1 MSAVG
6 FDPYFSSS
14 YKRWYVESSPRV
26 SQRGRSRTTFSA
38 HPPSLS
44 SRLHYASPG
53 RSSAGL
59 LLSSHARSVDMDISH
74 AAQVSSE
81 FRAVRTQEK
90 AQMQEL
96 NDRFAGYIE
105 RVHELEQ
112 QNRALEAELLMLRQR
127 HVEPSRL
134 RGLYEQEVRTLRAA
148 VEEARMERQA
158 ALSHRES
165 MENALRSLQASYE
178 EEVVAREDSEG
189 RLLDARKEADDST
202 LAQVELEKKVDTLLN
217 ELAFLKKVHEGEI
230 SELQAQIQYGAQIAV
245 EAETAKPD
253 LSSALRDIRAQ
264 YEKLA
269 AKNIHSA
276 EEWFRGKMGHL
287 TESVAH
293 HGDAI
298 RNSKDEAGEYR
309 RQLQACVL
317 EIDACKGLN
326 ESLER
331 QLREMEDKQSSEVSA
346 MQDTIGELEDELRAT
361 KGEMARYLKEY
372 QDLLNVKMALDIE
385 IAAYRKLLEGEE
397 SRFNV
402 GVGGLVGGYSV
413 GPVYSRPMYSLSSL
427 SSGAPYLLSSRLVSA
442 SLSADEAITSSQAQE
457 AAASP
462 TQEEEE
468 EEKEEE
474 EQEEVKEEEAEEKE
488 EEEEETKEEAE
499 EVKEEEA
506 EEKEEEEEETKEEA
520 EGVEQEEEA
529 GAEEE
534 EKGDEEETKE
544 EEDVKGED
552 EEGDEKEG
560 DGEEGEQKEEEKA
573 EEEEVAAEEDT
584 ETEKSEEKADT
595 SADKA
600 TEDTET
606 DKEDTKTEKD
616 KVEKETEKEKVEP
629 KAEKAKEE
637 VEPEPAKEK
646 PKEKTEP
653 APEPEPESKD
663 KGKEEP
669 EKPKAKEKVESE
681 KPKVKD
687 EGEKGKS
694 EKKESVKQEK
704 GKEETEKPKGK
715 K

>member
-44 SRLHYASPG
+44 SSRLHYASPG
-53 RSSAGL
+53 RTSAGL
-59 LLSSHARSVDMDISH
+59 LLSSPGRSVDMDISH
-74 AAQVSSE
+74 ATQVSSE

-90 AQMQEL
+90 AQLQEL

-112 QNRALEAELLMLRQR
+112 QNRALEAELLLLRQR

-165 MENALRSLQASYE
+165 MENALQSLQASYE
-178 EEVVAREDSEG
+178 EEVVARENTEG
-189 RLLDARKEADDST
+189 RLLEARKEADDGA

-230 SELQAQIQYGAQIAV
+230 SELQAQIQYGAQIAI

-269 AKNIHSA
+269 AKNIQSA

-287 TESVAH
+287 TESVVH
-293 HGDAI
+293 HTDAV

-317 EIDACKGLN
+317 EIAACKGLN
-326 ESLER
+326 ESLEK
-331 QLREMEDKQSSEVSA
+331 QLREVEDKQSAEIAA
-346 MQDTIGELEDELRAT
+346 MQDTISDLEDELRAT

-372 QDLLNVKMALDIE
+372 QNLLNVKMALDIE

-402 GVGGLVGGYSV
+402 GVGGLVGAYSV
-413 GPVYSRPMYSLSSL
+413 GPVYSRPMFSLSTL
-427 SSGAPYLLSSRLVSA
+427 SSGAPYLFGSRLVSA

-462 TQEEEE
+462 TK
-468 EEKEEE
+468 EEK
-474 EQEEVKEEEAEEKE
+474 EEVKEEEAEEKE
-488 EEEEETKEEAE
+488 EEEEEKEEEE

-506 EEKEEEEEETKEEA
+506 EAEEKEEEEETKEEA
-520 EGVEQEEEA
+520 EGAEQEEEA
-529 GAEEE
+529 GAKEEEAAAEEETEEKEDVKGEE
-534 EKGDEEETKE
+534 EKGDE
-544 EEDVKGED
+544 
-552 EEGDEKEG
+552 KEG
-560 DGEEGEQKEEEKA
+560 GGEEGEEEEGEKG
-573 EEEEVAAEEDT
+573 EEAEVAAEEDT

-600 TEDTET
+600 KEDTEA
-606 DKEDTKTEKD
+606 DKKDTKIEKD

-646 PKEKTEP
+646 AKEKTEP
-653 APEPEPESKD
+653 VPEPETKD

-669 EKPKAKEKVESE
+669 EKPKAKEKAEPERE
-681 KPKVKD
+681 KGKD

-704 GKEETEKPKGK
+704 GKEKPKGK

>member
-26 SQRGRSRTTFSA
+26 SQRGRSRTTFST
-38 HPPSLS
+38 HTPSLS

-59 LLSSHARSVDMDISH
+59 LLSSAGRSVEMDISH

-81 FRAVRTQEK
+81 FRTVRTQEK

-112 QNRALEAELLMLRQR
+112 QNRALETELLMLRQR

-134 RGLYEQEVRTLRAA
+134 RGLYDQEVRSLRTA

-165 MENALRSLQASYE
+165 MEDALRGLQASYE

-189 RLLDARKEADDST
+189 RLLEARKEADDST
-202 LAQVELEKKVDTLLN
+202 LAQVELEKRVDILLN
-217 ELAFLKKVHEGEI
+217 ELGFLKKVHEGEI

-293 HGDAI
+293 HSDAM

-331 QLREMEDKQSSEVSA
+331 QLREVEDKQSSEVAA
-346 MQDTIGELEDELRAT
+346 MQDTISDLEDELRAT

-402 GVGGLVGGYSV
+402 GLGGMVGAYSV
-413 GPVYSRPMYSLSSL
+413 GPVYSRPMFSMSSSM
-427 SSGAPYLLSSRLVSA
+427 SSGAPYMLSSRLVSA
-442 SLSADEAITSSQAQE
+442 SLSADEVITSSQAQE
-457 AAASP
+457 SAASP

-468 EEKEEE
+468 KEEEKEEE
-474 EQEEVKEEEAEEKE
+474 EKEEVEEEEA
-488 EEEEETKEEAE
+488 EEETKEE
-499 EVKEEEA
+499 V
-506 EEKEEEEEETKEEA
+506 EEETKEEA
-520 EGVEQEEEA
+520 EGVEQEEEGEA
-529 GAEEE
+529 ATEEE
-534 EKGDEEETKE
+534 EKGDEVE
-544 EEDVKGED
+544 EEKEAAKG

-560 DGEEGEQKEEEKA
+560 DREEGEQEEGEKA
-573 EEEEVAAEEDT
+573 EEEEVAAEDT
-584 ETEKSEEKADT
+584 ETEKIEEKPDT

-600 TEDTET
+600 TEETET
-606 DKEDTKTEKD
+606 DKEHTKAEKD
-616 KVEKETEKEKVEP
+616 KVEKEKAEP

-646 PKEKTEP
+646 TEP
-653 APEPEPESKD
+653 APEPESKD

-669 EKPKAKEKVESE
+669 EKPKAKEKGESE

-704 GKEETEKPKGK
+704 EKEESEKPKGK

>member
-1 MSAVG
+1 MSAIG

-44 SRLHYASPG
+44 SSRLHYASPG
-53 RSSAGL
+53 RTSAGL
-59 LLSSHARSVDMDISH
+59 LLSSPGRSVDMDISH
-74 AAQVSSE
+74 ATQVSSE

-90 AQMQEL
+90 AQLQEL

-112 QNRALEAELLMLRQR
+112 QNRALEAELLLLRQR

-165 MENALRSLQASYE
+165 MENALQSLQASYE
-178 EEVVAREDSEG
+178 EEVVAREDTEG
-189 RLLDARKEADDST
+189 RLLEARKEADDGA
-202 LAQVELEKKVDTLLN
+202 LAQVELENKVDTLLN

-230 SELQAQIQYGAQIAV
+230 SELQAQIQYGAQIAI

-269 AKNIHSA
+269 AKNIQSA

-287 TESVAH
+287 TESVVH
-293 HGDAI
+293 HTDAV

-326 ESLER
+326 ESLEK
-331 QLREMEDKQSSEVSA
+331 QLREVEDKQSAEIAA
-346 MQDTIGELEDELRAT
+346 MQDTISDLEDELRAT

-372 QDLLNVKMALDIE
+372 QNLLNVKMALDIE

-402 GVGGLVGGYSV
+402 GVGGLVGAYSV
-413 GPVYSRPMYSLSSL
+413 GPVYSRPMFSLSTL
-427 SSGAPYLLSSRLVSA
+427 SSGTPYLFGSRLVSA

-462 TQEEEE
+462 TKEEEE

-474 EQEEVKEEEAEEKE
+474 EEVKEEEAEEKE
-488 EEEEETKEEAE
+488 EEEE
-499 EVKEEEA
+499 
-506 EEKEEEEEETKEEA
+506 TKEEA
-520 EGVEQEEEA
+520 EGAEQEEEEEA
-529 GAEEE
+529 GAKEEE
-534 EKGDEEETKE
+534 AAAEEETE
-544 EEDVKGED
+544 EKEDVKGEE

-560 DGEEGEQKEEEKA
+560 GGEEGEEEEGEKG

-600 TEDTET
+600 KEDTEA
-606 DKEDTKTEKD
+606 DKKDTKIEKD

-646 PKEKTEP
+646 AKEKTEP
-653 APEPEPESKD
+653 VPEPETKD

-669 EKPKAKEKVESE
+669 EKPKAKEKAEPE
-681 KPKVKD
+681 KSKGKD

-704 GKEETEKPKGK
+704 GKEKPKGK

>member
-1 MSAVG
+1 MSL
-6 FDPYFSSS
+6 SRT
-14 YKRWYVESSPRV
+14 RWYVESSPRV
-26 SQRGRSRTTFSA
+26 SQRGRSRTTFST
-38 HPPSLS
+38 HTPSLS

-59 LLSSHARSVDMDISH
+59 LLSSAGRSVEMDISH

-81 FRAVRTQEK
+81 FRTVRTQEK

-112 QNRALEAELLMLRQR
+112 QNRALETELLMLRQR

-134 RGLYEQEVRTLRAA
+134 RGLYEQEVRSLRTA

-165 MENALRSLQASYE
+165 MEDALRSLQASYE

-189 RLLDARKEADDST
+189 RLLEARKEADDST
-202 LAQVELEKKVDTLLN
+202 LAQVELEKKVDILLN
-217 ELAFLKKVHEGEI
+217 ELGFLKKVHEGEI

-245 EAETAKPD
+245 EAETVKPD

-293 HGDAI
+293 HSDAM

-331 QLREMEDKQSSEVSA
+331 QLREVEDKQSSEVAA
-346 MQDTIGELEDELRAT
+346 MQDTISDLEDELRAT

-402 GVGGLVGGYSV
+402 GVGGMVGAYSV
-413 GPVYSRPMYSLSSL
+413 GPVYSRPMFSMSSM
-427 SSGAPYLLSSRLVSA
+427 SSGAPYMLSSRLVSA
-442 SLSADEAITSSQAQE
+442 SLSADGVITSSQAQE
-457 AAASP
+457 TAASP

-468 EEKEEE
+468 EEEKEEE
-474 EQEEVKEEEAEEKE
+474 EKEEVKEEEAEE
-488 EEEEETKEEAE
+488 ETKEEE
-499 EVKEEEA
+499 D
-506 EEKEEEEEETKEEA
+506 
-520 EGVEQEEEA
+520 GVEQEEEGEA
-529 GAEEE
+529 ATEEE
-534 EKGDEEETKE
+534 EKGEEVEEEK
-544 EEDVKGED
+544 EDVKE

-560 DGEEGEQKEEEKA
+560 DGEEGEQKEGEKA
-573 EEEEVAAEEDT
+573 EEKEVAAEEDT

-595 SADKA
+595 SDDKA
-600 TEDTET
+600 TEEIET

-616 KVEKETEKEKVEP
+616 KLEKEKVEP

-637 VEPEPAKEK
+637 VEPAAKEK
-646 PKEKTEP
+646 AKEKTEP
-653 APEPEPESKD
+653 APEPESKE

-669 EKPKAKEKVESE
+669 EKPKAKEMEESE

-687 EGEKGKS
+687 DGEKGKS

-704 GKEETEKPKGK
+704 GKDETEKPKGK
-715 K
+715 

>member
-1 MSAVG
+1 MSAIG

-26 SQRGRSRTTFSA
+26 PQRGRSRTTYSA
-38 HPPSLS
+38 HLPSLSS

-53 RSSAGL
+53 RTSASLLMSSP
-59 LLSSHARSVDMDISH
+59 ARAMDMDLSH

-81 FRAVRTQEK
+81 FRTVRTQEK
-90 AQMQEL
+90 AQLQDL

-112 QNRALEAELLMLRQR
+112 QNRALESELLMLRQR

-134 RGLYEQEVRTLRAA
+134 RALYEQEVRTLRAA

-165 MENALRSLQASYE
+165 MEDTLRSLQANYE
-178 EEVVAREDSEG
+178 EEVVAREDTEG
-189 RLLDARKEADDST
+189 RLLEARKEADDT
-202 LAQVELEKKVDTLLN
+202 ALAQVALEKKVDTLLN

-230 SELQAQIQYGAQIAV
+230 SELQAQVQYGAQIAV
-245 EAETAKPD
+245 EAEAIKPD

-269 AKNIHSA
+269 AKNIQSA

-293 HGDAI
+293 HTDAM

-309 RQLQACVL
+309 RQLQACIL

-326 ESLER
+326 ESLEK
-331 QLREMEDKQSSEVSA
+331 QLRDVEDRQSSEIAA
-346 MQDTIGELEDELRAT
+346 MQDTISELEDELRAT
-361 KGEMARYLKEY
+361 KGEMAKYLKEY

-402 GVGGLVGGYSV
+402 GVGGLVSAYSV
-413 GPVYSRPMYSLSSL
+413 GPVYSRPMFSLSTL
-427 SSGAPYLLSSRLVSA
+427 SSGAPYLLGSRLVST
-442 SLSADEAITSSQAQE
+442 SLTADEAITASQAQE
-457 AAASP
+457 TEARPAEEEEEKEEKEEVEEEK
-462 TQEEEE
+462 EEEE
-468 EEKEEE
+468 EEKEEAE
-474 EQEEVKEEEAEEKE
+474 GTKEEEEGGEQEEEKEDEAEEEEKGEEEEEAEEKE
-488 EEEEETKEEAE
+488 D
-499 EVKEEEA
+499 VK
-506 EEKEEEEEETKEEA
+506 
-520 EGVEQEEEA
+520 V
-529 GAEEE
+529 
-534 EKGDEEETKE
+534 GDE
-544 EEDVKGED
+544 

-560 DGEEGEQKEEEKA
+560 DGEEEGEQKEG
-573 EEEEVAAEEDT
+573 EEEEGEKVEEESADKEEAEM

-595 SADKA
+595 SAKDK
-600 TEDTET
+600 EDTET
-606 DKEDTKTEKD
+606 DKEKEDTDTDKDKGESTETEKD
-616 KVEKETEKEKVEP
+616 KGEA
-629 KAEKAKEE
+629 KAEKAKDEE
-637 VEPEPAKEK
+637 KSDPAKEK
-646 PKEKTEP
+646 GKEKTDSV
-653 APEPEPESKD
+653 PEPELVKD
-663 KGKEEP
+663 KGEEEP
-669 EKPKAKEKVESE
+669 EKPKAKEKAEPE
-681 KPKVKD
+681 KAKGKD
-687 EGEKGKS
+687 EGEKSKGD
-694 EKKESVKQEK
+694 KKESVKQEK

>member
-26 SQRGRSRTTFSA
+26 SQRGRSRTTFST
-38 HPPSLS
+38 HTPSLS
-44 SRLHYASPG
+44 TRLHYASPG

-59 LLSSHARSVDMDISH
+59 MLSSAGRSVEMDISH

-81 FRAVRTQEK
+81 FRTVRTQEK

-112 QNRALEAELLMLRQR
+112 QNRALETELLMLRQR

-134 RGLYEQEVRTLRAA
+134 RGLYEQEVRSLRTA

-165 MENALRSLQASYE
+165 MEDALRSLQASYE

-189 RLLDARKEADDST
+189 RLLEARKEADDST
-202 LAQVELEKKVDTLLN
+202 LAQVELEKKVDILLN
-217 ELAFLKKVHEGEI
+217 ELGFLKKVHEGEI

-293 HGDAI
+293 HSDAM

-331 QLREMEDKQSSEVSA
+331 QLREVEDKQSSEVAA
-346 MQDTIGELEDELRAT
+346 MQVSTRNLYFSYFMLSNHNFNIHLFLQDTISDLEDELRAT

-385 IAAYRKLLEGEE
+385 IAAYR
-397 SRFNV
+397 
-402 GVGGLVGGYSV
+402 Y
-413 GPVYSRPMYSLSSL
+413 
-427 SSGAPYLLSSRLVSA
+427 
-442 SLSADEAITSSQAQE
+442 DW
-457 AAASP
+457 
-462 TQEEEE
+462 
-468 EEKEEE
+468 
-474 EQEEVKEEEAEEKE
+474 
-488 EEEEETKEEAE
+488 
-499 EVKEEEA
+499 
-506 EEKEEEEEETKEEA
+506 
-520 EGVEQEEEA
+520 
-529 GAEEE
+529 
-534 EKGDEEETKE
+534 
-544 EEDVKGED
+544 
-552 EEGDEKEG
+552 
-560 DGEEGEQKEEEKA
+560 
-573 EEEEVAAEEDT
+573 
-584 ETEKSEEKADT
+584 
-595 SADKA
+595 
-600 TEDTET
+600 
-606 DKEDTKTEKD
+606 
-616 KVEKETEKEKVEP
+616 
-629 KAEKAKEE
+629 
-637 VEPEPAKEK
+637 
-646 PKEKTEP
+646 
-653 APEPEPESKD
+653 
-663 KGKEEP
+663 
-669 EKPKAKEKVESE
+669 
-681 KPKVKD
+681 
-687 EGEKGKS
+687 
-694 EKKESVKQEK
+694 
-704 GKEETEKPKGK
+704 
-715 K
+715 

>member
-6 FDPYFSSS
+6 FDPYYSSS

-44 SRLHYASPG
+44 SSRLHYASPG
-53 RSSAGL
+53 RTSAGL
-59 LLSSHARSVDMDISH
+59 LLSSPGRSVDMDISH

-81 FRAVRTQEK
+81 VRAVRTQER
-90 AQMQEL
+90 AQLQEL

-112 QNRALEAELLMLRQR
+112 QNRALEAELLLLRQR

-134 RGLYEQEVRTLRAA
+134 RGLYEQEVRALRAA

-178 EEVVAREDSEG
+178 EEVVAREDTEG
-189 RLLDARKEADDST
+189 RLLEARKEADDGT
-202 LAQVELEKKVDTLLN
+202 LAQVELEKKVDMLLN

-230 SELQAQIQYGAQIAV
+230 SELQAQIQYGAQIAI

-269 AKNIHSA
+269 AKNIQSA

-293 HGDAI
+293 HTDAV
-298 RNSKDEAGEYR
+298 RNSKDEVGEYR

-326 ESLER
+326 ESLEK
-331 QLREMEDKQSSEVSA
+331 QLREVEDKQSTEIAA
-346 MQDTIGELEDELRAT
+346 MQDAISDLEDELRAT
-361 KGEMARYLKEY
+361 KNEMARYLKEY

-402 GVGGLVGGYSV
+402 GVGGLVGAYSV
-413 GPVYSRPMYSLSSL
+413 GPVYSRPMFSLSTL
-427 SSGAPYLLSSRLVSA
+427 SSGAPYLFGSRLVSA
-442 SLSADEAITSSQAQE
+442 SLSAHEAITSSQAQE

-462 TQEEEE
+462 TKEEEEEE

-474 EQEEVKEEEAEEKE
+474 EEVKEEEAEEKE
-488 EEEEETKEEAE
+488 EEEET
-499 EVKEEEA
+499 
-506 EEKEEEEEETKEEA
+506 KEEEEGA
-520 EGVEQEEEA
+520 EQEEEA

-534 EKGDEEETKE
+534 EAAAEEEEKGDKEEETE
-544 EEDVKGED
+544 EKDDVKGEE
-552 EEGDEKEG
+552 EEGDEKEAEQKEG
-560 DGEEGEQKEEEKA
+560 EEEEGEKG
-573 EEEEVAAEEDT
+573 EEEEVTAEEDT
-584 ETEKSEEKADT
+584 EAEKSEEKADT

-600 TEDTET
+600 KEDTDT

-616 KVEKETEKEKVEP
+616 KVEKEKVEP
-629 KAEKAKEE
+629 KAEKAKEG

-646 PKEKTEP
+646 AKEKSEP
-653 APEPEPESKD
+653 APEPESKD

-669 EKPKAKEKVESE
+669 EKPKAKEKAEPE
-681 KPKVKD
+681 KPKGKD

-694 EKKESVKQEK
+694 QKKESVKQEK

>member
-26 SQRGRSRTTFSA
+26 SQRGRSRTTFST
-38 HPPSLS
+38 HTPSLS

-59 LLSSHARSVDMDISH
+59 LLSSAGRSVEMDISH

-81 FRAVRTQEK
+81 FRTVRTQEK

-112 QNRALEAELLMLRQR
+112 QNRALETELLMLRQR

-134 RGLYEQEVRTLRAA
+134 RGLYEQEVRSLRTA

-158 ALSHRES
+158 ALSHRQS
-165 MENALRSLQASYE
+165 MEDALRSLQASYE

-189 RLLDARKEADDST
+189 RLLEARKEADDST
-202 LAQVELEKKVDTLLN
+202 LAQVELEKKVDILLN
-217 ELAFLKKVHEGEI
+217 ELGFLKKVHEGEI

-293 HGDAI
+293 HSDAM

-331 QLREMEDKQSSEVSA
+331 QLREVEDKQSSEVAA
-346 MQDTIGELEDELRAT
+346 MQDTISDLEDELRAT

-402 GVGGLVGGYSV
+402 GMGGMVGAYSV
-413 GPVYSRPMYSLSSL
+413 GPVYSRPMFSMSSM
-427 SSGAPYLLSSRLVSA
+427 SSGVPYMLSSRLVSA

-468 EEKEEE
+468 EEKEDEE
-474 EQEEVKEEEAEEKE
+474 KEEVKEEEAEE
-488 EEEEETKEEAE
+488 EA
-499 EVKEEEA
+499 
-506 EEKEEEEEETKEEA
+506 EEEEETKEEA
-520 EGVEQEEEA
+520 EGDEQEEE
-529 GAEEE
+529 G
-534 EKGDEEETKE
+534 
-544 EEDVKGED
+544 
-552 EEGDEKEG
+552 
-560 DGEEGEQKEEEKA
+560 
-573 EEEEVAAEEDT
+573 
-584 ETEKSEEKADT
+584 
-595 SADKA
+595 
-600 TEDTET
+600 
-606 DKEDTKTEKD
+606 
-616 KVEKETEKEKVEP
+616 
-629 KAEKAKEE
+629 
-637 VEPEPAKEK
+637 
-646 PKEKTEP
+646 
-653 APEPEPESKD
+653 
-663 KGKEEP
+663 
-669 EKPKAKEKVESE
+669 
-681 KPKVKD
+681 
-687 EGEKGKS
+687 
-694 EKKESVKQEK
+694 
-704 GKEETEKPKGK
+704 
-715 K
+715 

>member
-158 ALSHRES
+158 ALSQRES
-165 MENALRSLQASYE
+165 MEDALRSLQASYE

-468 EEKEEE
+468 EEEKEEE
-474 EQEEVKEEEAEEKE
+474 EQEEVKEEEVEEKE

-529 GAEEE
+529 GAEDE

-669 EKPKAKEKVESE
+669 EKPKAKESE